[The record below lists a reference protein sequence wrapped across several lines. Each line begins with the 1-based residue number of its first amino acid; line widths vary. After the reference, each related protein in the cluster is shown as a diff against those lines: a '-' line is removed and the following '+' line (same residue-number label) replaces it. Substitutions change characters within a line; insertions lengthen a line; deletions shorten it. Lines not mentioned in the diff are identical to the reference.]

1 MATYFRTVTVTVT
14 VTDEDREQVKQIF
27 QLLELAERW
36 REWDWPSVQRGS
48 AMHADNAKTNPRQIS
63 HLIIQSTSAAIDH
76 LHCLRNSMRGS
87 GPDSLWVHVQAP
99 FSLLRDAIENT
110 STAMWLMAPAS
121 RH

>member
-1 MATYFRTVTVTVT
+1 
-14 VTDEDREQVKQIF
+14 
-27 QLLELAERW
+27 
-36 REWDWPSVQRGS
+36 
-48 AMHADNAKTNPRQIS
+48 
-63 HLIIQSTSAAIDH
+63 LIIQSTSAAIDH